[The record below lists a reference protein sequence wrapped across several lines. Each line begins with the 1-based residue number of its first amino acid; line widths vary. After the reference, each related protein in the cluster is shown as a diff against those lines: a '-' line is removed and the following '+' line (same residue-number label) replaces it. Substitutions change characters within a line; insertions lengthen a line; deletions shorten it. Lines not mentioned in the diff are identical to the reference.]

1 MKITLRLSTQKQET
15 TDMGFNLDDYEPV
28 AARLDRWLTAKLQ
41 GFVDSLNDF
50 PRVTTTMVSEPGAD
64 ICVMRAQLWLGD
76 MRIATGYAEEV
87 RGSGNVNRTSHVEN
101 CETSAIGRA
110 LANAGYAGSDM
121 TKRPSREEMT
131 KVANSKPARTP
142 LTNVKRV
149 ASISQNG
156 IRTFEDGTIQAPPDL
171 LGVAIKGKQHG
182 PLPEWFLQDAF
193 AAGVVE
199 CWDNRDKV
207 AGTKRPWFKDAHGD
221 KAFWPPKGTPDPQL
235 EVETYDDS
243 PEEPF

>member
-1 MKITLRLSTQKQET
+1 
-15 TDMGFNLDDYEPV
+15 MGFNLDDYEPV

-64 ICVMRAQLWLGD
+64 ICVMRAELWLGE

-87 RGSGNVNRTSHVEN
+87 RGSGNVNRSSHVEN

-121 TKRPSREEMT
+121 TKRPSREEMG
-131 KVANSKPARTP
+131 KVQRMTQSTTAGSDVVTERPANAPSDKQ
-142 LTNVKRV
+142 LWLVKK
-149 ASISQNG
+149 
-156 IRTFEDGTIQAPPDL
+156 L
-171 LGVAIKGKQHG
+171 H
-182 PLPEWFLQDAF
+182 
-193 AAGVVE
+193 
-199 CWDNRDKV
+199 
-207 AGTKRPWFKDAHGD
+207 KDAGKLPPHNLGSMD
-221 KAFWPPKGTPDPQL
+221 KFEVSRLIEQLKGGEEIPPPSD
-235 EVETYDDS
+235 YDA

>member
-28 AARLDRWLTAKLQ
+28 ASRIQRFYEAYPNGAIHCEIVHDDGKRVMVKATVWRDINDPQASA
-41 GFVDSLNDF
+41 VD
-50 PRVTTTMVSEPGAD
+50 
-64 ICVMRAQLWLGD
+64 
-76 MRIATGYAEEV
+76 YAEEHLSD
-87 RGSGNVNRTSHVEN
+87 RGVNATSRTEN
-101 CETSAIGRA
+101 ACTSATGRA
-110 LANAGYAGSDM
+110 ISIAAHGLGPSDW
-121 TKRPSREEMT
+121 TKKPSREEMS
-131 KVANSKPARTP
+131 KVQNAKPARTP

-156 IRTFEDGTIQAPPDL
+156 VRTFEDGTIQAPPDL

-193 AAGVVE
+193 AAGVAE

-207 AGTKRPWFKDAHGD
+207 AGTKRPWFKDAHGE